1 MPKKHFSP
9 LIYFLHASIKKHLLE
24 TFLQKKIPLFQTF
37 CSFISLILY
46 EPFENNEDTAD
57 ISGNISYVICILME
71 CNEIKKQQI
80 LELYV
85 EIA

>member
-1 MPKKHFSP
+1 M
-9 LIYFLHASIKKHLLE
+9 
-24 TFLQKKIPLFQTF
+24 F

-57 ISGNISYVICILME
+57 VSGNISYVICILIE